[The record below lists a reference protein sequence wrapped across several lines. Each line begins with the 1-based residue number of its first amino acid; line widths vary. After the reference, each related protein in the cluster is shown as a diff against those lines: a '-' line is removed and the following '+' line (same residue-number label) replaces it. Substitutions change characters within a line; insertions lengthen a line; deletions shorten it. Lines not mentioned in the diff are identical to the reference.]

1 MGRRSSSKTRIAE
14 CFIQLVVE
22 SSDPSKRVST
32 TDIVNRLGMDR
43 KSFYRYFDNTSD
55 LVVWIFRSELAET
68 LAGSAFEGFT
78 LEYPDPSL
86 FDAYPDLAFFARGP
100 LVEGRFDQS
109 EFTKALAAMLNGKS
123 EYYQRILTYPCYLD
137 FYYYLLSLFK
147 PAIRS
152 SIVQMIG
159 PDLMMPEGEIDF
171 LTEYHTVAYIGRLQ
185 YWYVMQHK
193 SLPEGGLD
201 RMWNYSH
208 EALRDTIDRL
218 ARPQGT
224 LED

>member
-1 MGRRSSSKTRIAE
+1 MSRKGASRTRIAE

-55 LVVWIFRSELAET
+55 LVVWIFRSALAEA
-68 LAGSAFEGFT
+68 LEDDIFEEFA
-78 LEYPDPSL
+78 LVYPDPSL
-86 FDAYPDLAFFARGP
+86 FDAYPDLAFFARAP
-100 LVEGRFDQS
+100 LDEGRFDQS
-109 EFTKALAAMLNGKS
+109 EFTKALCKLLNGKS
-123 EYYQRILTYPCYLD
+123 EYYQRILSYPCYLD
-137 FYYYLLSLFK
+137 FYYYLLCLFK
-147 PAIRS
+147 PAIRT

-159 PDLMMPEGEIDF
+159 PDLTMPEGEIEF

-185 YWYVMQHK
+185 YWYVMRHE

-224 LED
+224 FEG